1 MSSAAVWHEVECGGY
16 AADLDVWRRLAE
28 PAAGGVLE
36 LGAGAGR
43 VALHLARHG
52 CEVWAVDSD
61 PELIEAL
68 VERASSEGLRVEAV
82 CADVRTLDLERR
94 FELVIAPMQLVQMLG
109 GRGSRLA
116 ALERI
121 ARHLEAGGR
130 LAAAIVERPGAAV
143 LGAGSGMPDVRER
156 DGWMFS
162 SVPTVLPASDGGLEI
177 RRSRQAVSPAGGM
190 SEEQHTERLAGLDAE
205 SFETEAAQADLLPR
219 GRLSVEAS
227 DGYLGSTVVV
237 SERV

>member
-16 AADLDVWRRLAE
+16 AADLDVWTRLAE
-28 PAAGGVLE
+28 PAVGGVLE
-36 LGAGAGR
+36 LGCGAGR

-68 VERASSEGLRVEAV
+68 AERASGDGLGVEAA
-82 CADVRTLDLERR
+82 CADVRTLDLERS

-109 GRGSRLA
+109 GRGPRLA
-116 ALERI
+116 ALERV
-121 ARHLEAGGR
+121 ARHLEPGGR

-143 LGAGSGMPDVRER
+143 VGAGSGTPDVRER

-162 SVPTVLPASDGGLEI
+162 SVPTVVPAPDGGLEI
-177 RRSRQAVSPAGGM
+177 RRLRQAVSPAGGM
-190 SEEQHTERLAGLDAE
+190 SEEQHTERLDPLDAE
-205 SFETEAAQADLLPR
+205 SLEAESAEAGLESR
-219 GRLSVEAS
+219 GRLPIEAA
-227 DGYLGSTVVV
+227 DGYLGSTVVI
-237 SERV
+237 SEKA